1 MLLIWDNKVKKSLDY
16 NIDEDKVI
24 DECWDKVIDESWD
37 NVSDENRDNVM
48 IRIGTMLLRFGT
60 MYLMR
65 VQTMSLRIGNIVD
78 ETWENVIE

>member
-37 NVSDENRDNVM
+37 KSVM
-48 IRIGTMLLRFGT
+48 RIR
-60 MYLMR
+60 
-65 VQTMSLRIGNIVD
+65 TMSR
-78 ETWENVIE
+78 

>member
-1 MLLIWDNKVKKSLDY
+1 MLFIWDNKVKKSLDY

-37 NVSDENRDNVM
+37 NVSDENKDNVKK
-48 IRIGTMLLRFGT
+48 RFGT